1 MRNNLKENGKLRK
14 LKESISNLQ
23 SLVMRKVKK
32 DKIIA
37 QLLRL
42 SSIKLMTPRPELDSL
57 KNKEISFNGMK
68 SSIQ

>member
-1 MRNNLKENGKLRK
+1 MKENGKLRK

-23 SLVMRKVKK
+23 SLVIRKVKK

-42 SSIKLMTPRPELDSL
+42 SSTKLMTPRLELDSL